1 MTTNRYGRYEIVEE
15 LGRGS
20 MGVVFKAYDPNIDR
34 IIALKVLRPDRVT
47 SKAFVERFLKEA
59 KAIGRLSHPNIV
71 AVYDVGQDHGTIY
84 IAMEFLEGTPLNDLI
99 AKGDME
105 IKEIIKIAFQVAS
118 ALDYAHKKGIVHRDI
133 KPSNIIITPEGDVKL
148 TDFGIAHIDDP
159 SMPHQTQAGEILG
172 TPAYMSPE
180 QVLGRSVEGSA
191 DIFSL
196 GIVIYEMVTG
206 VRPFKGPNLAAIF
219 NAITQISPE
228 EPSRLRPDC
237 PQALSKIIM
246 KCLEKEPDRR
256 FQTAGELAS
265 ALQKLLTPPGRE
277 SEKPSKKGLLA
288 GLLAVVV
295 VAVAGIVIYLNQT
308 KEAPPKPTAVIEAT
322 SRPPGARVFV
332 DGKFQG
338 WTPSTLEIPIGKH
351 EIRFSKDGF
360 YDWEAQIVL
369 KEGQTTPLSIT
380 LMPKEEEE
388 TGPDRAGPEAAKAL
402 SHGH

>member
-1 MTTNRYGRYEIVEE
+1 MNRYGRYEIVEE

-20 MGVVFKAYDPNIDR
+20 MGVVYKAYDPNIDR

-99 AKGDME
+99 AKGEME
-105 IKEIIKIAFQVAS
+105 IKEVIRIALQVAK

-133 KPSNIIITPEGDVKL
+133 KPSNIIITPEGEVKL

-180 QVLGRSVEGSA
+180 QVLGRSIEGSA

-206 VRPFKGPNLAAIF
+206 TRPFKGPNLAAIF
-219 NAITQISPE
+219 NAITQIEPE
-228 EPSRLRPDC
+228 PPDKIRKDC
-237 PQALSKIIM
+237 PQALSRIIM
-246 KCLEKEPDRR
+246 KCLEKEPARR
-256 FQTAGELAS
+256 FQTAGELVAE
-265 ALQKLLTPPGRE
+265 LQKLLTPPGRE
-277 SEKPSKKGLLA
+277 AERPSRRGLLA
-288 GLLAVVV
+288 GLLAVLVV
-295 VAVAGIVIYLNQT
+295 VTTGLVIYFVQE
-308 KEAPPKPTAVIEAT
+308 KEAAKPAPTAVVNAVSE
-322 SRPPGARVFV
+322 PPGARVFV

-338 WTPSTLEIPIGKH
+338 WTPSTMKVTAGKH
-351 EIRFSKDGF
+351 EIRFSKEGF
-360 YDWEAQIVL
+360 YDWEAQVVL
-369 KEGQTTPLSIT
+369 KADQTTPLKIR
-380 LMPKEEEE
+380 LMPKEEE
-388 TGPDRAGPEAAKAL
+388 GPGPK
-402 SHGH
+402 GGK